1 MLTGFIS
8 TLGLEGDG
16 HAHPTIHGGPR
27 KAILL
32 IASEIGDSL
41 AARGYPVFYGAM
53 GENLTTRG
61 IDIRALRIGNRL
73 RAGAAVLEITQPRG
87 PCTALDVYGPS
98 IKDEI
103 YDLRVKLLDAMS
115 PLWGMSGFYASVIQP
130 GKVQQGDAIE
140 KLAAVFGLQGRKGL
154 SPLARPEMN
163 LKTCVTDKGSVGVSI
178 MARFCGIRGTLDHG
192 WTRIRR
198 PQ

>member
-1 MLTGFIS
+1 MQSSILQINSSAGGLPKRAMPGGFIS

-32 IASEIGDSL
+32 IASEIVDGL

-73 RAGAAVLEITQPRG
+73 RAGAAILEITQPRG

-103 YDLRVKLLDAMS
+103 YDLRVRQLDPTS
-115 PLWGMSGFYASVIQP
+115 DRWGMSGLYASVIEPGEVQP
-130 GKVQQGDAIE
+130 DDAIGM
-140 KLAAVFGLQGRKGL
+140 LRM
-154 SPLARPEMN
+154 P
-163 LKTCVTDKGSVGVSI
+163 
-178 MARFCGIRGTLDHG
+178 
-192 WTRIRR
+192 
-198 PQ
+198 

>member
-1 MLTGFIS
+1 MHGSILQVSSSAGGLPKRAILGGFIS

-16 HAHPTIHGGPR
+16 HAHPTIHGGPH

-32 IASEIGDSL
+32 IASEIVDGL

-61 IDIRALRIGNRL
+61 IDIRALRIGDRL

-103 YDLRVKLLDAMS
+103 YDLRVNQLDAKS
-115 PLWGMSGFYASVIQP
+115 ERWGMSGLYASVIEPGEVQP
-130 GKVQQGDAIE
+130 GDAIE
-140 KLAAVFGLQGRKGL
+140 LFPML
-154 SPLARPEMN
+154 
-163 LKTCVTDKGSVGVSI
+163 
-178 MARFCGIRGTLDHG
+178 
-192 WTRIRR
+192 
-198 PQ
+198 

>member
-1 MLTGFIS
+1 MPAGFIS

-16 HAHPTIHGGPR
+16 HAHPTIHGGPGR
-27 KAILL
+27 AILL
-32 IASEIGDSL
+32 IASETVDVL

-87 PCTALDVYGPS
+87 PCRALDVYGPS

-103 YDLRVKLLDAMS
+103 YDPQVNLLDAMS
-115 PLWGMSGFYASVIQP
+115 PRWGMSGLYASVIQP
-130 GKVQQGDAIE
+130 GEVQPGDAIE
-140 KLAAVFGLQGRKGL
+140 LL
-154 SPLARPEMN
+154 PMP
-163 LKTCVTDKGSVGVSI
+163 
-178 MARFCGIRGTLDHG
+178 
-192 WTRIRR
+192 
-198 PQ
+198 